1 MKLGIRIWILIAFI
15 LFSIIAINPKF
26 NVEGVEVTSV
36 SGLLLN
42 QGIKIGDNILEV
54 NSVKVNSAAEFRNE
68 IDKAEF
74 KDNITSNNITS
85 KLDIVTKNNRYTFL
99 VNDEI
104 NIEVKV
110 PDNNNIKKGLELE
123 GGTRVL
129 LKPVGNATVTSADIQ
144 DLISVLR
151 NRLNIY
157 GLTDLKIREASSGE
171 DKLVLIEIAGVSR
184 NDIEGFISQ
193 QGKFEAKIGDEV
205 AFRGGKE
212 EIPYVCRDD
221 GVCSGVHSC
230 NPGVEGYNCRFQFEI
245 RLSPEAAQRQAD
257 ITRNLS
263 VITSEGGQQILSK
276 QIEFYLDDEL
286 VDSLNIDAS
295 LKGSPSTQIQITG
308 PGSGVT
314 QKEALDTAIFNME
327 QLQTVLITGSL
338 PFDIEIVK
346 LDSIS
351 PLFGISFIKNTFL
364 VVFAA
369 LLSVLAIIYLR
380 YRQLKIL
387 LPMAITLISEILI
400 ILGMAALIGWHLDLA
415 AIAGIIAAV
424 GTGVDDQIVIT
435 DEIIRGQ
442 KEKFLSW
449 KERIKKAFGI
459 ILVAYF
465 ATLAAM
471 LPLWSAAAGLLRGFA
486 LTTILG
492 ISIGVLVTR
501 PAFASMLEKLMEG
514 E

>member
-15 LFSIIAINPKF
+15 LFSIIAINPEF
-26 NVEGVEVTSV
+26 N
-36 SGLLLN
+36 
-42 QGIKIGDNILEV
+42 
-54 NSVKVNSAAEFRNE
+54 
-68 IDKAEF
+68 
-74 KDNITSNNITS
+74 DNITSNNITS

-129 LKPVGNATVTSADIQ
+129 LKPVGNATVTSTDVQ

-263 VITSEGGQQILSK
+263 IITSEGGQQILSK

-295 LKGSPSTQIQITG
+295 
-308 PGSGVT
+308 
-314 QKEALDTAIFNME
+314 
-327 QLQTVLITGSL
+327 
-338 PFDIEIVK
+338 
-346 LDSIS
+346 
-351 PLFGISFIKNTFL
+351 
-364 VVFAA
+364 
-369 LLSVLAIIYLR
+369 
-380 YRQLKIL
+380 
-387 LPMAITLISEILI
+387 
-400 ILGMAALIGWHLDLA
+400 
-415 AIAGIIAAV
+415 
-424 GTGVDDQIVIT
+424 
-435 DEIIRGQ
+435 
-442 KEKFLSW
+442 
-449 KERIKKAFGI
+449 
-459 ILVAYF
+459 
-465 ATLAAM
+465 
-471 LPLWSAAAGLLRGFA
+471 
-486 LTTILG
+486 
-492 ISIGVLVTR
+492 
-501 PAFASMLEKLMEG
+501 
-514 E
+514 

>member
-314 QKEALDTAIFNME
+314 QKEALDTAI
-327 QLQTVLITGSL
+327 LIWSNS
-338 PFDIEIVK
+338 K
-346 LDSIS
+346 L
-351 PLFGISFIKNTFL
+351 F
-364 VVFAA
+364 
-369 LLSVLAIIYLR
+369 
-380 YRQLKIL
+380 
-387 LPMAITLISEILI
+387 
-400 ILGMAALIGWHLDLA
+400 
-415 AIAGIIAAV
+415 
-424 GTGVDDQIVIT
+424 
-435 DEIIRGQ
+435 
-442 KEKFLSW
+442 
-449 KERIKKAFGI
+449 
-459 ILVAYF
+459 
-465 ATLAAM
+465 
-471 LPLWSAAAGLLRGFA
+471 
-486 LTTILG
+486 
-492 ISIGVLVTR
+492 
-501 PAFASMLEKLMEG
+501 
-514 E
+514 

>member
-263 VITSEGGQQILSK
+263 VITS
-276 QIEFYLDDEL
+276 
-286 VDSLNIDAS
+286 
-295 LKGSPSTQIQITG
+295 
-308 PGSGVT
+308 
-314 QKEALDTAIFNME
+314 
-327 QLQTVLITGSL
+327 
-338 PFDIEIVK
+338 
-346 LDSIS
+346 
-351 PLFGISFIKNTFL
+351 
-364 VVFAA
+364 
-369 LLSVLAIIYLR
+369 
-380 YRQLKIL
+380 
-387 LPMAITLISEILI
+387 
-400 ILGMAALIGWHLDLA
+400 
-415 AIAGIIAAV
+415 
-424 GTGVDDQIVIT
+424 
-435 DEIIRGQ
+435 
-442 KEKFLSW
+442 
-449 KERIKKAFGI
+449 
-459 ILVAYF
+459 
-465 ATLAAM
+465 
-471 LPLWSAAAGLLRGFA
+471 
-486 LTTILG
+486 
-492 ISIGVLVTR
+492 
-501 PAFASMLEKLMEG
+501 
-514 E
+514 